1 MDISSYT
8 TIIITPQEGMYLTQ
22 VDDVDIEER
31 VIATTVAI
39 GANDSASNWKEIT
52 STEAESIN
60 KLKEE
65 ARKQQRSIVH
75 SNDD

>member
-1 MDISSYT
+1 
-8 TIIITPQEGMYLTQ
+8 MYLTQ

-39 GANDSASNWKEIT
+39 GANDSVSNWKEIT
-52 STEAESIN
+52 SAEAESIN

-65 ARKQQRSIVH
+65 ARKQQRSIVPNN
-75 SNDD
+75 ND

>member
-8 TIIITPQEGMYLTQ
+8 TIIVTSQEGMYLTQ

-52 STEAESIN
+52 SAEAESIN

-65 ARKQQRSIVH
+65 ARKQQRSIVPN
-75 SNDD
+75 NDD